1 MKNKK
6 LISIQQFCS
15 IYETPT
21 SFLDD
26 LHDYE
31 IIKFKVID
39 NTKHIKLKDVSTIEK
54 LMRLHFDLDINMEGL
69 DAIIHLTHQINDL
82 QEEINHLRRQINF
95 YEE

>member
-15 IYETPT
+15 LYETPT

-26 LHDYE
+26 LHKYE

-39 NTKHIKLKDVSTIEK
+39 NTKHIKLKDISTVEK
-54 LMRLHFDLDINMEGL
+54 LIRLHYDLNINMEGL
-69 DAIIHLTHQINDL
+69 DAIIHLTNKINDL
-82 QEEINHLRRQINF
+82 QKEINNLKRQIDF

>member
-15 IYETPT
+15 LHKTPT
-21 SFLDD
+21 SFIDD
-26 LHDYE
+26 LHEYE
-31 IIKFKVID
+31 IIKLKVID
-39 NTKHIKLKDVSTIEK
+39 NTKHLKLKDVSTVEK

-69 DAIIHLTHQINDL
+69 DAIIHLTKQINDL